1 MSNIKPTEEQI
12 IRWKEEFINDRVLV
26 EFANQFARVLEL
38 AVPRFTISEK
48 DGNLVSTVIYEAQ
61 TLNLLKHIERQ
72 RIEYINFHYK
82 HLIDEGYLT
91 VSTKKF
97 DNDYICISSSNE
109 ILSMLA
115 QAPKKSDQ

>member
-26 EFANQFARVLEL
+26 QFANQFARVLEL
-38 AVPRFTISEK
+38 TVPRFIISEK
-48 DGNLVSTVIYEAQ
+48 DGNLVSTPIYEAQ

-72 RIEYINFHYK
+72 RIEYINYHYK

-91 VSTKKF
+91 VYAKTF
-97 DNDYICISSSNE
+97 DQDSIIISG
-109 ILSMLA
+109 
-115 QAPKKSDQ
+115 